1 MVDATDLGK
10 TKIIASLIRDFI
22 IYVEQNCFDERK
34 AFEAFCDVALPHL
47 KKYNKQLLVNRDYIN
62 NMRRVLSRE
71 SMLNMNLNR
80 LKQINA
86 RFAVS
91 EIPSMSALISAF
103 LERGD
108 VLFITQDHGA
118 AKDAME
124 PRAIQANNVYTKF
137 ITQEVNLQSFSDL
150 KTKYGN
156 LGNTAQ
162 DASKIPNIIFD
173 LSSLCYENSHWFID
187 ELCSQSLTNFKV
199 LVLQSQL
206 KDFEK
211 ECSRCRYAE
220 SIYNKLARDSA
231 INSRTDLE
239 NRDDE
244 ATIRKLRTEND
255 VGVLTFLGEKASQV
269 FNINNKDLSGHN
281 VLPFMLKDGDV
292 NSTYDT
298 PWQKDILVLKDKII
312 AKLNESVDTYK
323 KYEEIA
329 KEKKNEEIATE
340 QKNNNVS
347 NDLVDKKDVVPAAKG
362 NALDIKDNSD
372 FVAIEADA
380 NENIAIAVDIADD
393 SDVINPGIAAPHI
406 KVNETVVK
414 TPVSLNNSN
423 VVNADLN
430 NDQFTN
436 DNVIIDKETA
446 QILAECKKEDRPIDE
461 PVAKAEKLVKPAK
474 TVSLFGGEV
483 KEDPISSKL
492 EEPKQEPSSDKKE
505 KKSLFKSIKNKFSKK
520 NSEAETKI
528 AEAAEVVE
536 VQLQA
541 NPEPIA
547 VEPNVDNIKLTD
559 NIDNAKVIDNIEE
572 SAEEITPKVHEP
584 QHVELK
590 GTVAGSFDLT
600 PKQKEQF
607 EKKRAEELAEKARL
621 EEETKAKALAEE
633 EARKKAEIAA
643 KEEALKQEILQKA
656 RDEEEA
662 KEILAAKEREEKAR
676 KEREEE
682 KKKHVPKTIALHGGT
697 VASSFTLTTEQR
709 EALEKKRAE
718 EAAERARLEA
728 EQKAKELAEKEAAEK
743 AALAETKSQEATS
756 ETVVEKANTKITST
770 PLKVSHDTSNEP
782 KVNTNIELKAVISSD
797 EIIPS
802 VIDDVNEN
810 VSSDDLFKDSDVAK
824 TANVNIDIDVKPPKD
839 DDAKVAAKASKLI
852 KADRLAVVTEVPQI
866 SDKKTEEIK
875 DKPNTEV
882 LQPKLVSTSSIAT
895 PKETKGLDKTS
906 AENTTLEKSIELKA
920 DENAEKSTDEV
931 KQDTVS
937 KPQADD
943 TLSKVEPNEQNLDEK
958 PKKEPKA
965 VVLKGSSVSSGFTL
979 TPEQRK
985 ALEKKRAEEAAEKA
999 RLEAEPELVKNKV
1012 KRDPM
1017 NVKLASQSSSFGFND
1032 EKKKQYEQRHEMNKL
1047 GRDIAS
1053 KAEEE
1058 RRTQELKDLN
1068 REINTVKAI
1077 EEYDLQEKLG
1087 DFVFDEKSDIVN
1099 SDATS
1104 IEDFEMTPERRELLR
1119 KYETSQRA
1127 EVEVKRNLATAN
1139 VNRTDDQKRTTAR
1152 NTAAV
1157 EVRKTSK
1164 IVGFNPSSLSDE
1176 KRNISQNK
1184 TNPERSAEDL
1194 KSVDDYIAATSIK
1207 HDGIITK
1214 PAIPVQNTR
1223 VRSSVTVDVVEKSQR
1238 NNGEENFIN
1247 DLANSLNIKPFEYTG
1262 VPYTASVDLGLI
1274 NIPSFGDSVFVGEKE
1289 VVLNNPLVMSQS
1301 LAIFAYDDDTNIKIF
1316 GHEILNAAVIAK
1328 LSTMIDNPIKLKGIE
1343 WPTEFVKNS
1352 AGDTVGCVLPKNSA
1366 KSLKKLL
1373 LGSAE
1378 YFALSSRLDLL
1389 KIAIDYI
1396 EKIIKLHSLNVFLGD
1411 EDLNSIVVNEDNTV
1425 TFINVDKMQIGDYLF
1440 AGNLDEK
1447 TAPELNSEEESC
1459 ASLSSDNFV
1468 IALTLFKLLFLG
1480 RSPYV
1485 MNVKQG
1491 VSVDKLLAFR
1501 FPTNIFD
1508 SMTAP
1513 KDTALYIWSF
1523 FPQYIKQAFIDTLN
1537 YGYHEV
1543 SYRTSAENWLKLLK
1557 KWKQDLEGNTFA
1569 PMSLEI
1575 TPSRMSIGDRNSMVT
1590 CRVCRAPVSKDD
1602 AVATDGLC
1610 HHCFNQRG
1618 KLTRCDCCGKEFL
1631 VSYRN
1636 LKLSDERDQK
1646 ICPNCKSKFL
1656 RIKTISKCKSCGKSY
1671 NVTEGHVVMYKDDV
1685 YTFCPECLASG
1696 KSKES

>member
-528 AEAAEVVE
+528 AEVVE

-559 NIDNAKVIDNIEE
+559 NIDNAKVVDNIEE

-607 EKKRAEELAEKARL
+607 EKKRAEELSEKARL

-728 EQKAKELAEKEAAEK
+728 EQKDKELAEKEAAEK

-965 VVLKGSSVSSGFTL
+965 VVLKGASVSSGFTL

-1017 NVKLASQSSSFGFND
+1017 KVKLASQSSSFGFND

-1099 SDATS
+1099 SDATP
-1104 IEDFEMTPERRELLR
+1104 IEDFEMIIHVL
-1119 KYETSQRA
+1119 
-1127 EVEVKRNLATAN
+1127 
-1139 VNRTDDQKRTTAR
+1139 
-1152 NTAAV
+1152 
-1157 EVRKTSK
+1157 
-1164 IVGFNPSSLSDE
+1164 SST
-1176 KRNISQNK
+1176 I
-1184 TNPERSAEDL
+1184 
-1194 KSVDDYIAATSIK
+1194 Y
-1207 HDGIITK
+1207 
-1214 PAIPVQNTR
+1214 
-1223 VRSSVTVDVVEKSQR
+1223 
-1238 NNGEENFIN
+1238 
-1247 DLANSLNIKPFEYTG
+1247 SLN
-1262 VPYTASVDLGLI
+1262 
-1274 NIPSFGDSVFVGEKE
+1274 
-1289 VVLNNPLVMSQS
+1289 MS
-1301 LAIFAYDDDTNIKIF
+1301 Y
-1316 GHEILNAAVIAK
+1316 
-1328 LSTMIDNPIKLKGIE
+1328 
-1343 WPTEFVKNS
+1343 
-1352 AGDTVGCVLPKNSA
+1352 
-1366 KSLKKLL
+1366 
-1373 LGSAE
+1373 
-1378 YFALSSRLDLL
+1378 
-1389 KIAIDYI
+1389 
-1396 EKIIKLHSLNVFLGD
+1396 
-1411 EDLNSIVVNEDNTV
+1411 
-1425 TFINVDKMQIGDYLF
+1425 
-1440 AGNLDEK
+1440 
-1447 TAPELNSEEESC
+1447 
-1459 ASLSSDNFV
+1459 
-1468 IALTLFKLLFLG
+1468 
-1480 RSPYV
+1480 
-1485 MNVKQG
+1485 
-1491 VSVDKLLAFR
+1491 
-1501 FPTNIFD
+1501 
-1508 SMTAP
+1508 
-1513 KDTALYIWSF
+1513 
-1523 FPQYIKQAFIDTLN
+1523 
-1537 YGYHEV
+1537 
-1543 SYRTSAENWLKLLK
+1543 
-1557 KWKQDLEGNTFA
+1557 
-1569 PMSLEI
+1569 
-1575 TPSRMSIGDRNSMVT
+1575 
-1590 CRVCRAPVSKDD
+1590 
-1602 AVATDGLC
+1602 
-1610 HHCFNQRG
+1610 
-1618 KLTRCDCCGKEFL
+1618 
-1631 VSYRN
+1631 
-1636 LKLSDERDQK
+1636 
-1646 ICPNCKSKFL
+1646 
-1656 RIKTISKCKSCGKSY
+1656 
-1671 NVTEGHVVMYKDDV
+1671 
-1685 YTFCPECLASG
+1685 
-1696 KSKES
+1696 